1 MWIWGR
7 LIILSLCTLE
17 SFIIKTPQPPLSQTL
32 SPTLSPSC
40 SLFFPPVSYRSTLL
54 RSLSLPPFQ
63 TLDSSTQALCFPQ
76 DKRSTGTN
84 TARVSA
90 QSHANMTL
98 TELVGHPSFLPSS
111 LSVHHCITDSQLPRD
126 TTPSLMTYPS
136 PYAHGVLS
144 FFLLYAA
151 DRKWKRGVLMGVI
164 RSPVSSSTIASLRNA
179 CLQRKRNV
187 SGM

>member
-7 LIILSLCTLE
+7 LMILSLCTLE

-40 SLFFPPVSYRSTLL
+40 SLFSLL
-54 RSLSLPPFQ
+54 SLIALHFCALSLPPFQ

>member
-1 MWIWGR
+1 MDLG
-7 LIILSLCTLE
+7 
-17 SFIIKTPQPPLSQTL
+17 KTDDSVPLHAGVVYNKDT
-32 SPTLSPSC
+32 TA
-40 SLFFPPVSYRSTLL
+40 STLTDTL
-54 RSLSLPPFQ
+54 TYSLSLVLSFFPSCLLSLYTSALSLSPPFQ

>member
-1 MWIWGR
+1 MDLGKTDDSVP
-7 LIILSLCTLE
+7 LHAGVVYNKDTTASTLTDTLTYSLSLM
-17 SFIIKTPQPPLSQTL
+17 LS
-32 SPTLSPSC
+32 
-40 SLFFPPVSYRSTLL
+40 FFPPVSYRSTLL